1 MRVLGQ
7 SAMFDRPTRQG
18 GYFALAAYC
27 IWGVAP
33 IYFKLVGHV
42 QPLEIIAH
50 RVTWSAILLMAVL
63 AFLANLANSDCP
75 LKVWVGCCSAQCCWL
90 ATG

>member
-1 MRVLGQ
+1 M
-7 SAMFDRPTRQG
+7 
-18 GYFALAAYC
+18 AAYC

-63 AFLANLANSDCP
+63 ALSGKLGELRLP
-75 LKVWVGCCSAQCCWL
+75 LKSSGL
-90 ATG
+90 AATQRNAAGL

>member
-63 AFLANLANSDCP
+63 ALSGKLGELRLP
-75 LKVWVGCCSAQCCWL
+75 LKSSGL
-90 ATG
+90 AATQRNAAGL

>member
-1 MRVLGQ
+1 M
-7 SAMFDRPTRQG
+7 
-18 GYFALAAYC
+18 AAYC

-63 AFLANLANSDCP
+63 AFSGKLGELLLEGFEAAVVV
-75 LKVWVGCCSAQCCWL
+75 KVVWVYVGDQGNRGVVVQER
-90 ATG
+90 TV